1 MRRRVGACPAPSK
14 VRTLVL
20 YVYLVLQVPGLPLL
34 PLVSIFVNVY
44 LMMQMTAGTWARFG
58 IWMLVGRCLLL
69 RPTPAPFSLDLQL
82 ETY

>member
-1 MRRRVGACPAPSK
+1 M
-14 VRTLVL
+14 L

-44 LMMQMTAGTWARFG
+44 LMMQMTAGSWAQYG
-58 IWMLVGRCLLL
+58 IWMLVGRCLVL
-69 RPTPAPFSLDLQL
+69 RPTPASFSLDLQL